1 MARNNGDENGTG
13 TRASTAA
20 ADVIREWI
28 FEGRLDAG
36 ERLKEEELAREIG
49 ISRTPIREALFV
61 LQAEGLVE
69 LIPNRGA
76 VVRGYD
82 VGDLESLY
90 SLRAVLEGFAARR
103 AAERI
108 TPEVIADLEASC
120 GRYEDLRRDG
130 DPRGLIEENISFH
143 NIVLRAAQNERLEQM
158 TRGLIQHPIVY
169 RTYFVYPPEER
180 AISDYYHRQ
189 ITAVLAAGDAARA
202 ERLLTEHVLEGLDYL
217 VKRFGSD
224 GPLPTASADGALVA
238 QAQSVG

>member
-1 MARNNGDENGTG
+1 MAKNGNPSPSDTAA
-13 TRASTAA
+13 TRASVGA

-28 FEGRLDAG
+28 FDGRLEAG
-36 ERLKEEELAREIG
+36 SRLKEEEIAREIG
-49 ISRTPIREALFV
+49 ISRTPVREALFV

-76 VVRGYD
+76 IVRGYD
-82 VGDLESLY
+82 VNDVESLY

-103 AAERI
+103 AAERM
-108 TPEVIADLEASC
+108 TPETLAELEASC
-120 GRYEDLRRDG
+120 ERYVELRREG
-130 DPRGLIEENISFH
+130 DPRGLIEENITFH
-143 NIVLRAAQNERLEQM
+143 SIILAAADHERLEQM

-189 ITAVLAAGDAARA
+189 ITAVLTDGDAARA

-217 VKRFGSD
+217 VKRFGPD
-224 GPLPTASADGALVA
+224 GSLETPADQLLG
-238 QAQSVG
+238 